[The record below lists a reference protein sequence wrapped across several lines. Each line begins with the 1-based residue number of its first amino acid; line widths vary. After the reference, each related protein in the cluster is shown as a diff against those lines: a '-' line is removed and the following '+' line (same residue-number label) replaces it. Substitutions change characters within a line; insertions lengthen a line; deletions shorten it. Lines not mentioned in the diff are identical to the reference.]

1 LGRASFNQSVGAL
14 STALNNE
21 NAKDRT
27 VASAYSVRP
36 KPDARV
42 SAPVSWEELAACDPA
57 DFTLRTMPARFER
70 LGDPHEGI
78 DAAVCSLES
87 LLDLS
92 ARQERD
98 GQGDAP
104 WPPHYRKQYGEPPRA
119 QPSRRRKP
127 GGA

>member
-1 LGRASFNQSVGAL
+1 
-14 STALNNE
+14 
-21 NAKDRT
+21 